1 MIMSQGLQTYDYL
14 VFVLY
19 FVLIS
24 SYGFWIYKRKQ
35 TVNANTQDFFL
46 AEGQL
51 TWWAIG
57 ASLIASNI
65 SAEQFIGM
73 SGNGFRLGLAISAY
87 EWLAAISLVVV
98 AVFFMPVYLKNR
110 IYTMPQFLKTRY
122 NETVAMIMAIFWL
135 FLYIFVNLT
144 SILYLGAI
152 AINNLTGGAHFHL
165 IMIGLAVFAL
175 FITLGGMKVIGYT
188 DVIQVLVLTIGGL
201 ITTYIALTV
210 VAEKFG
216 YGSNA
221 LAGLQHLVKA
231 APDHFDMIF
240 DKPTANSTQ
249 KQIEDYSSLPGIAMM
264 LAGMWV
270 ANLNYWGC
278 NQYITQR
285 ALGADLK
292 TARTGIL
299 FAALLKLMMPLLVVV
314 PGIAAYVLYQNG
326 ALQNQMLTGGVLNQ
340 DNAYSSVVSFLPVGL
355 KGLSMAALTA
365 AIVASLAG
373 KANSISTIYSL
384 DIYKKYI
391 NKDANDTKTV
401 STGRIMIL
409 ISLIIAIVINWND
422 TLGIGGKGGF
432 EFIQKYTGYIS
443 PAIFPVFLLGFFWKK
458 TTSRAAISGIMVGV
472 ILSILFDKFLPSMLG
487 NETILYTAYPTS
499 SGSFEIPYLIQMGW
513 VFVFTTLLIIVI
525 SLLDVK
531 GQTHSNDLQ
540 EDNAKYQLSKASIA
554 MIVLV
559 LGFVIAMY
567 IRFW

>member
-1 MIMSQGLQTYDYL
+1 MSQGLQTYDYL

-201 ITTYIALTV
+201 ITSYIALTV

-249 KQIEDYSSLPGIAMM
+249 KQIQDYSSLPGIAMM

-472 ILSILFDKFLPSMLG
+472 VLSILFDKFLPSMLG

-513 VFVFTTLLIIVI
+513 VFVFTSLLIIVI

-531 GQTHSNDLQ
+531 GQTHANDLQ
-540 EDNAKYQLSKASIA
+540 EDNTKYQLSKASIA

>member
-1 MIMSQGLQTYDYL
+1 MSQGLQTYDYL

-201 ITTYIALTV
+201 ITSYIALTV

-231 APDHFDMIF
+231 VPDHFDMIF

-472 ILSILFDKFLPSMLG
+472 VLSILFDKFLPSMLG

-531 GQTHSNDLQ
+531 GQTHANDLQ

>member
-1 MIMSQGLQTYDYL
+1 MSQGLQTYDYL

-201 ITTYIALTV
+201 ITSYIALTV

-531 GQTHSNDLQ
+531 GQTHANDLQ

>member
-1 MIMSQGLQTYDYL
+1 MPQGLQTYDYL
-14 VFVLY
+14 VFVMY

-35 TVNANTQDFFL
+35 TANANTQDFFL

-152 AINNLTGGAHFHL
+152 AINNLTGGANFHL

-201 ITTYIALTV
+201 ITSYIALTV

-216 YGSNA
+216 YGHNA

-231 APDHFDMIF
+231 APDHFNMIF

-249 KQIEDYSSLPGIAMM
+249 KEIEDYSSLPGIAMM

-299 FAALLKLMMPLLVVV
+299 FAAFLKLMMPLLVVV

-326 ALQNQMLTGGVLNQ
+326 ALQEQMMSGGVLNQ
-340 DNAYSSVVSFLPVGL
+340 DNAYSSVVSFLPTGL

-391 NKDANDTKTV
+391 NKEASDSKTV
-401 STGRIMIL
+401 STGRIMII
-409 ISLIIAIVINWND
+409 ISLIIAIIINWND

-458 TTSRAAISGIMVGV
+458 TTSRAAISGIIVGV

-487 NETILYTAYPTS
+487 NETILYTAYPTA

-513 VFVFTTLLIIVI
+513 VFFFTTLLIIII

-531 GQTHSNDLQ
+531 GQTHSNDLI
-540 EDNAKYQLSKASIA
+540 EDHTKYQLSKASIA
-554 MIVLV
+554 MIVIV
-559 LGFVIAMY
+559 LGFVMAMY

>member
-1 MIMSQGLQTYDYL
+1 MPQGLQTYDYL

-19 FVLIS
+19 FVLIA

-35 TVNANTQDFFL
+35 TTNANTQDFFL

-152 AINNLTGGAHFHL
+152 AINNLTGGTNFHL
-165 IMIGLAVFAL
+165 IMICLAIFAL

-201 ITTYIALTV
+201 ITSYIALTV
-210 VAEKFG
+210 VADKFG
-216 YGSNA
+216 YGHNA

-231 APDHFDMIF
+231 APDHFNMIF
-240 DKPTANSTQ
+240 DKPTATSTQ

-299 FAALLKLMMPLLVVV
+299 FAAFLKLMMPLLVVV

-326 ALQNQMLTGGVLNQ
+326 ALQDQMMSGGVLNQ
-340 DNAYSSVVSFLPVGL
+340 DNAYSSVVSFLPTGL

-391 NKDANDTKTV
+391 NKEASDTKTV
-401 STGRIMIL
+401 STGRIMII
-409 ISLIIAIVINWND
+409 ISLIIAIIINWND

-458 TTSRAAISGIMVGV
+458 TTSRAAISGIIVGV
-472 ILSILFDKFLPSMLG
+472 ILSVLFDKFLPSMLG
-487 NETILYTAYPTS
+487 HETIIYTAYPTA

-513 VFVFTTLLIIVI
+513 VFFFTTLVIILV

-531 GQTHSNDLQ
+531 GQTHSNDLI
-540 EDNAKYQLSKASIA
+540 EDHTKYQLSKASIA
-554 MIVLV
+554 MIVIV
-559 LGFVIAMY
+559 LGFVMAMY

>member
-1 MIMSQGLQTYDYL
+1 MPQGLQTYDYL

-19 FVLIS
+19 FVLIA

-35 TVNANTQDFFL
+35 TTNANTQDFFL

-152 AINNLTGGAHFHL
+152 AINNLTGGANFHL
-165 IMIGLAVFAL
+165 IMICLAIFAL

-201 ITTYIALTV
+201 ITSYIALTV
-210 VAEKFG
+210 VADKFG
-216 YGSNA
+216 YGHNA

-231 APDHFDMIF
+231 APDHFNMIF
-240 DKPTANSTQ
+240 DKPTATSTQ

-299 FAALLKLMMPLLVVV
+299 FAAFLKLMMPLLVVV

-326 ALQNQMLTGGVLNQ
+326 ALQDQMMSGGVLNQ
-340 DNAYSSVVSFLPVGL
+340 DNAYSSVVSFLPTGL

-391 NKDANDTKTV
+391 NKEASDTKTV
-401 STGRIMIL
+401 STGRIMII
-409 ISLIIAIVINWND
+409 ISLIIAIIINWND

-458 TTSRAAISGIMVGV
+458 TTSRAAISGIIVGV
-472 ILSILFDKFLPSMLG
+472 ILSVLFDKFLPSMLG
-487 NETILYTAYPTS
+487 HETIIYTAYPTA

-513 VFVFTTLLIIVI
+513 VFFFTTLVIILV

-531 GQTHSNDLQ
+531 GQTHSNDLI
-540 EDNAKYQLSKASIA
+540 EDHTKYQLSKASIA
-554 MIVLV
+554 MIVIV
-559 LGFVIAMY
+559 LGFVMAMY

>member
-1 MIMSQGLQTYDYL
+1 MSQELQTYDYL

-19 FVLIS
+19 FVLIA
-24 SYGFWIYKRKQ
+24 SYGFWIFKRKQ
-35 TVNANTQDFFL
+35 TANANTQDFFL

-152 AINNLTGGAHFHL
+152 AINNLTGGANFHL
-165 IMIGLAVFAL
+165 IMIGLAIFAL

-188 DVIQVLVLTIGGL
+188 DVIQVLVLSIGGL
-201 ITTYIALTV
+201 ITSYIALTV

-216 YGSNA
+216 YGHNA

-231 APDHFDMIF
+231 APDHFNMIF
-240 DKPTANSTQ
+240 DKPTATSTQ

-299 FAALLKLMMPLLVVV
+299 FAAFLKLMMPLLVVV

-326 ALQNQMLTGGVLNQ
+326 ALQEQMMSGGVLNQ
-340 DNAYSSVVSFLPVGL
+340 DNAYSSVVSFLPTGL

-391 NKDANDTKTV
+391 NKDASDTKTV
-401 STGRIMIL
+401 STGRVMI
-409 ISLIIAIVINWND
+409 IVSLIIAIIINWND

-458 TTSRAAISGIMVGV
+458 TTSRAAISGIIVGV
-472 ILSILFDKFLPSMLG
+472 ILSVLFDKFLPNMLG
-487 NETILYTAYPTS
+487 HETILYTAYPTA

-513 VFVFTTLLIIVI
+513 VFFFTTLLIILV

-531 GQTHSNDLQ
+531 GQTHSNDLI
-540 EDNAKYQLSKASIA
+540 EDQTKYQLSKASIA
-554 MIVLV
+554 MIVIV
-559 LGFVIAMY
+559 LGFVMAMY

>member
-1 MIMSQGLQTYDYL
+1 MSQGLQTYDYL

-19 FVLIS
+19 FILIS

-201 ITTYIALTV
+201 ITSYIALTV

-216 YGSNA
+216 YGNNA

-340 DNAYSSVVSFLPVGL
+340 DNAYSSVVSFLPTGL

-391 NKDANDTKTV
+391 NKEASDTKTV

-409 ISLIIAIVINWND
+409 VSLIIAIIINWND

-458 TTSRAAISGIMVGV
+458 TTSRAAISGIIVGV
-472 ILSILFDKFLPSMLG
+472 VLSILFDKFLPSMLG
-487 NETILYTAYPTS
+487 NETILYTAYPTA

-531 GQTHSNDLQ
+531 GQTHSNDLM
-540 EDNAKYQLSKASIA
+540 EDHTKYQLSKASIA

-559 LGFVIAMY
+559 LGFVVAMY

>member
-1 MIMSQGLQTYDYL
+1 MNMPQGLQTYDYY

-19 FVLIS
+19 FIVIA

-35 TVNANTQDFFL
+35 TAQTNTTDFFL

-87 EWLAAISLVVV
+87 EWLAAVSLVVV
-98 AVFFMPVYLKNR
+98 GVFFMPVYLKNK

-144 SILYLGAI
+144 SILYLGSI

-201 ITTYIALTV
+201 MTTYIALTV
-210 VAEKFG
+210 VGEQFG
-216 YGSNA
+216 FGKNA
-221 LAGLQHLVKA
+221 IAGLNHLIKV
-231 APDHFDMIF
+231 APDHFKMIF
-240 DKPTANSTQ
+240 DKPGAGATQ
-249 KQIEDYSSLPGIAMM
+249 KQIDDYSSLPGLAMM
-264 LAGMWV
+264 AAGMWV
-270 ANLNYWGC
+270 ANINYWGC

-292 TARTGIL
+292 TARSGIF
-299 FAALLKLMMPLLVVV
+299 FAAILKLFMPLLVVI
-314 PGIAAYVLYQNG
+314 PGIAAYVLFQNG
-326 ALQNQMLTGGVLNQ
+326 ALQEQMQTNGVINQ
-340 DNAYSSVVSFLPVGL
+340 DNAYSSVIGFLPIGL

-384 DIYKKYI
+384 DIYKKYV
-391 NKDANDTKTV
+391 NKNASDQKTV
-401 STGRIMIL
+401 RTGRIMI
-409 ISLIIAIVINWND
+409 IVSLIIAIVINWQD
-422 TLGIGGKGGF
+422 SLGIGGKGGF

-458 TTSRAAISGIMVGV
+458 TTSKAAISGIV
-472 ILSILFDKFLPSMLG
+472 IGLVLAILFDKFLPSLFG
-487 NETILYTAYPTS
+487 NETILYTALPN
-499 SGSFEIPYLIQMGW
+499 GRGGFEIPYLIQMGW
-513 VFVFTTLLIIVI
+513 VFFFTTLLIIII
-525 SLLDVK
+525 SWLDVK
-531 GQTHSNDLQ
+531 GQTHANDLQ
-540 EDNAKYQLSKASIA
+540 EDNAKYKLTNGHIV
-554 MIVLV
+554 MIVFV
-559 LGFVIAMY
+559 LGVVAAMY

>member
-1 MIMSQGLQTYDYL
+1 MSQGLQTYDYL

-19 FVLIS
+19 FVLIA

-35 TVNANTQDFFL
+35 TVHANTQDFFL

-152 AINNLTGGAHFHL
+152 AINNLTGGAHFHI

-201 ITTYIALTV
+201 ITSYIALTV

-216 YGSNA
+216 YGNNA

-231 APDHFDMIF
+231 APDHFNMIF
-240 DKPTANSTQ
+240 DKPTTTSTQ

-299 FAALLKLMMPLLVVV
+299 FAAFLKLMMPLLVVV

-326 ALQNQMLTGGVLNQ
+326 ALQEQMMSGGVLNQ
-340 DNAYSSVVSFLPVGL
+340 DNAYSSVVSFLPTGL

-391 NKDANDTKTV
+391 NKDASDTKTV
-401 STGRIMIL
+401 STGRIMII
-409 ISLIIAIVINWND
+409 ISLIIAIIINWND

-458 TTSRAAISGIMVGV
+458 TTSRAAISGIIVGV
-472 ILSILFDKFLPSMLG
+472 FLSVLFDKFLPSMLG
-487 NETILYTAYPTS
+487 NETILYTAYPTAT
-499 SGSFEIPYLIQMGW
+499 GSFEIPYLIQMGW
-513 VFVFTTLLIIVI
+513 VFFFTTLLIILV
-525 SLLDVK
+525 SLSDVK
-531 GQTHSNDLQ
+531 GQTHSNDLI
-540 EDNAKYQLSKASIA
+540 EDQTKYQLSKASIA
-554 MIVLV
+554 MIVIV
-559 LGFVIAMY
+559 LGFVMAMY

>member
-1 MIMSQGLQTYDYL
+1 MPQGLQTYDYL

-24 SYGFWIYKRKQ
+24 SYGFWIYKRKK
-35 TVNANTQDFFL
+35 TANANTQDFFL

-152 AINNLTGGAHFHL
+152 AINNLTGGANFHL
-165 IMIGLAVFAL
+165 IMIGLAIFAL

-201 ITTYIALTV
+201 ITSYIALTV

-216 YGSNA
+216 YGHNA

-231 APDHFDMIF
+231 APDHFNMIF
-240 DKPTANSTQ
+240 DKPTAGSTQ
-249 KQIEDYSSLPGIAMM
+249 KQIDDYSSLPGIAMM

-326 ALQNQMLTGGVLNQ
+326 ALQNQMMTGGVLNQ

-384 DIYKKYI
+384 DIYKKYM
-391 NKDANDTKTV
+391 NKEASDTKTV
-401 STGRIMIL
+401 STGRIMI
-409 ISLIIAIVINWND
+409 IVSLIIAIIINWND

-458 TTSRAAISGIMVGV
+458 TTSRAAISGIIVGV
-472 ILSILFDKFLPSMLG
+472 ILSVLFDKFLPNMLG
-487 NETILYTAYPTS
+487 HETILYTAYPTA

-513 VFVFTTLLIIVI
+513 VFFFTTLLIIVV

-531 GQTHSNDLQ
+531 GQTHSNDLI
-540 EDNAKYQLSKASIA
+540 EDQTKYQLSKTSIA
-554 MIVLV
+554 MIVIV
-559 LGFVIAMY
+559 LGFVMAMY

>member
-1 MIMSQGLQTYDYL
+1 MSQGLQTYDYL

-201 ITTYIALTV
+201 ITSYIALTV

-231 APDHFDMIF
+231 VPDHFDMIF

-472 ILSILFDKFLPSMLG
+472 VLSILFDKFLPSMLG

-531 GQTHSNDLQ
+531 GQTHANDLQ
-540 EDNAKYQLSKASIA
+540 EDNTKYQLSKASIA

>member
-1 MIMSQGLQTYDYL
+1 MSQGLQTYDYL

-201 ITTYIALTV
+201 ITSYIALTV

-249 KQIEDYSSLPGIAMM
+249 KQIQDYSSLPGIAMM

-472 ILSILFDKFLPSMLG
+472 VLSILFDKFLPSMLG

-531 GQTHSNDLQ
+531 GQTHANDLQ
-540 EDNAKYQLSKASIA
+540 EDNTKYQLSKASIA

>member
-1 MIMSQGLQTYDYL
+1 MSQGLQTYDYL

-152 AINNLTGGAHFHL
+152 AINNLTGGTHFHL

-201 ITTYIALTV
+201 ITSYIALTV

-326 ALQNQMLTGGVLNQ
+326 ALQNQMLTAGVLNQ

-472 ILSILFDKFLPSMLG
+472 VLSILFDKFLPSMLG

-525 SLLDVK
+525 SFLDVK
-531 GQTHSNDLQ
+531 GQTHANDLQ

>member
-1 MIMSQGLQTYDYL
+1 MPQGLQTYDYL

-19 FVLIS
+19 FVLIA

-35 TVNANTQDFFL
+35 TTNANTQDFFL

-152 AINNLTGGAHFHL
+152 AINNLTGGTNFHL
-165 IMIGLAVFAL
+165 IMICLAIFAL

-201 ITTYIALTV
+201 ITSYIALTV
-210 VAEKFG
+210 VADKFG
-216 YGSNA
+216 YGHNA

-231 APDHFDMIF
+231 APDHFNMIF
-240 DKPTANSTQ
+240 DKPTATSTQ

-299 FAALLKLMMPLLVVV
+299 FAAFLKLMMPLLVVV

-326 ALQNQMLTGGVLNQ
+326 ALQDQMMSGGVLNQ
-340 DNAYSSVVSFLPVGL
+340 DNAYSSVVSFLPTGL

-391 NKDANDTKTV
+391 NKEASDTKTV
-401 STGRIMIL
+401 STGRIMII
-409 ISLIIAIVINWND
+409 ISLIIAIIINWND

-458 TTSRAAISGIMVGV
+458 TTSKAAISGIIVGV
-472 ILSILFDKFLPSMLG
+472 ILSVLFDKFLPSMIG
-487 NETILYTAYPTS
+487 HETILYTAYPTA

-513 VFVFTTLLIIVI
+513 VFFFTTLVIILI

-531 GQTHSNDLQ
+531 GQTHSNDLI
-540 EDNAKYQLSKASIA
+540 EDHTKYQLSKASIA
-554 MIVLV
+554 MIVIV
-559 LGFVIAMY
+559 VGFVLAMY